1 MKVFFLFC
9 TVFLLSACNSM
20 NGDDQE
26 ATEAA
31 IKWADAYFNYDFHEA
46 EKYATP
52 ESRQW
57 LQFAASNTTERDLQ
71 LVQENEGG
79 ASIEVNDFFPDA
91 NDTLRVVSLTVHD
104 YVSSTLPADSARLVD
119 EGTFTITTVL
129 RDGVWKVRMEGL
141 PQSERQSRD

>member
-9 TVFLLSACNSM
+9 TVFLLSACSSM

-57 LQFAASNTTERDLQ
+57 LQFAASNTTEHDLQ

-79 ASIEVNDFFPDA
+79 ASVEADDFFSEA
-91 NDTLRVVSLTVHD
+91 NDTLRVVSLRIYD
-104 YVSSTLPADSARLVD
+104 FVSSTLPADSARLVD
-119 EGTFTITTVL
+119 EATFTITTVL
-129 RDGVWKVRMEGL
+129 RDGEWKVRMEGL
-141 PQSERQSRD
+141 PQSERRSRD

>member
-57 LQFAASNTTERDLQ
+57 IQFAASNTTVRDLQ

-79 ASIEVNDFFPDA
+79 ASVEVNDFFPDA

-119 EGTFTITTVL
+119 EATFSITTVL
-129 RDGVWKVRMEGL
+129 RDGAWKVRMEGL

>member
-1 MKVFFLFC
+1 
-9 TVFLLSACNSM
+9 M
-20 NGDDQE
+20 NRDDQE
-26 ATEAA
+26 ATDTAV
-31 IKWADAYFNYDFHEA
+31 KWADAYFNYDFHEA

-104 YVSSTLPADSARLVD
+104 FVSSSLPADSARLVD

>member
-1 MKVFFLFC
+1 
-9 TVFLLSACNSM
+9 M

-57 LQFAASNTTERDLQ
+57 IQFAASNTTVRDLQ

-79 ASIEVNDFFPDA
+79 ASVEVNDFFPDA

-119 EGTFTITTVL
+119 EATFSITTVL
-129 RDGVWKVRMEGL
+129 RDGAWKVRMEGL

>member
-9 TVFLLSACNSM
+9 TVFLLSACSSM

-31 IKWADAYFNYDFHEA
+31 IKWAEAYFNYDFHEA

-79 ASIEVNDFFPDA
+79 ASVEVNDFFPDA

-104 YVSSTLPADSARLVD
+104 YGSTTMPADSARLVD